1 MVILNFLKPQARNLL
16 ITFIVLL
23 LPLIREQ
30 APSETGGISVAYYT
44 PLFLLSSYLPMGEY
58 YAFFLMLGFS
68 FAVYVGVS
76 VVLAIISKFF
86 TKRKK

>member
-16 ITFIVLL
+16 ITFVVLL

-44 PLFLLSSYLPMGEY
+44 PLILLSTYLQMGDYYPFLLM
-58 YAFFLMLGFS
+58 AGFS

-76 VVLAIISKFF
+76 VVLAIVPKFF

>member
-1 MVILNFLKPQARNLL
+1 VILNFLKPQARNLL
-16 ITFIVLL
+16 ITFIILL

-30 APSETGGISVAYYT
+30 APSETGGISVAHYS
-44 PLFLLSSYLPMGEY
+44 PLFLLSSYLQMGDY
-58 YAFFLMLGFS
+58 YPFLLMAGFS

-76 VVLAIISKFF
+76 IVISIVSKFF